1 MAQYE
6 SGQYIN
12 EFLNQMPNLLLTMR
26 KMDVDQMLRT
36 RQLDQGD
43 IRLDLERKRDIID
56 ADMRERQMSMME
68 DTFGVKKKETE
79 AWKQVKEP
87 LLQAMEHR
95 MSLDETTRNQ
105 IKDMPFRHWWRPN
118 KEDINIPFTDKPLI
132 KSERSIA
139 KDAAEEMHGKPKKAS
154 EVFGDVKS
162 ISADLSPEL
171 WMQIYSS
178 PMFQPYMTGKT
189 GLLGATTA
197 GSVGG
202 YYP

>member
-6 SGQYIN
+6 SGQYVN

-68 DTFGVKKKETE
+68 DTFGIKKKETE

-87 LLQAMEHR
+87 LLQAMQQR
-95 MSLDETTRNQ
+95 MMLDETTRKNV
-105 IKDMPFRHWWRPN
+105 KDMPWTSKWRPDEESFKVFG
-118 KEDINIPFTDKPLI
+118 KEII
-132 KSERSIA
+132 KSERQLA
-139 KDAAEEMHGKPKKAS
+139 KDAAEEMHGKPKEAS

>member
-87 LLQAMEHR
+87 LLQAMQQR
-95 MSLDETTRNQ
+95 MMLDETTRKNV
-105 IKDMPFRHWWRPN
+105 KDMPWTSKWRPDEESFKVFG
-118 KEDINIPFTDKPLI
+118 KEII
-132 KSERSIA
+132 KSERQLA
-139 KDAAEEMHGKPKKAS
+139 KDAAEEMHGKPKEAS

>member
-43 IRLDLERKRDIID
+43 IKLDLERKRDIID

-68 DTFGVKKKETE
+68 ETFGVDKKQRESWAKI
-79 AWKQVKEP
+79 KQP
-87 LLQAMEHR
+87 LMQAMQQR
-95 MSLDETTRNQ
+95 MALDESTRKAR
-105 IKDMPFRHWWRPN
+105 KDMPWFEKKWRPDEEAFTVFG
-118 KEDINIPFTDKPLI
+118 KEII
-132 KSERSIA
+132 KSEQDIA
-139 KDAAEEMHGKPKKAS
+139 KEQAEALHGKPKEAS
-154 EVFGDVKS
+154 EVFGEVS
-162 ISADLSPEL
+162 QIAEELPPEL
-171 WMQIYSS
+171 WQSIYSS
-178 PMFQPYMTGKT
+178 PMFRPYMTGKT

-197 GSVGG
+197 GSMGG

>member
-26 KMDVDQMLRT
+26 QMDVDQMLET
-36 RQLDQGD
+36 RQLDQSD

-87 LLQAMEHR
+87 LLQAMQQR
-95 MSLDETTRNQ
+95 MALDESTRKAR
-105 IKDMPFRHWWRPN
+105 KDMSWFEKKWRPDEEAFTVFG
-118 KEDINIPFTDKPLI
+118 KEII
-132 KSERSIA
+132 KSEQDIA
-139 KDAAEEMHGKPKKAS
+139 KEQAEALHGKPKEAS

-162 ISADLSPEL
+162 ISADLPPEL

>member
-26 KMDVDQMLRT
+26 KMDVDQMLQT

-43 IRLDLERKRDIID
+43 IKLDLERKRDIID

-87 LLQAMEHR
+87 LLQAMQQR
-95 MSLDETTRNQ
+95 MMLDETTRKNV
-105 IKDMPFRHWWRPN
+105 KDMPWTSKWRPDEESFKVFG
-118 KEDINIPFTDKPLI
+118 KEII
-132 KSERSIA
+132 KSERQLA
-139 KDAAEEMHGKPKKAS
+139 KDAAEEMHGKPKEAS

>member
-6 SGQYIN
+6 SGQYVN

-26 KMDVDQMLRT
+26 KMDVDQMLQT

-87 LLQAMEHR
+87 LLQAMQQR
-95 MSLDETTRNQ
+95 MMLDETTRKNV
-105 IKDMPFRHWWRPN
+105 KDMPWTSKWRPDEESFKVFG
-118 KEDINIPFTDKPLI
+118 KEII
-132 KSERSIA
+132 KSERQLA
-139 KDAAEEMHGKPKKAS
+139 KDAAEEMHGKPKEAS

-162 ISADLSPEL
+162 ISADLPPEL
-171 WMQIYSS
+171 WMQVYSS

>member
-26 KMDVDQMLRT
+26 KMDVDQMLHT

-68 DTFGVKKKETE
+68 DTFGIKKKETE

-87 LLQAMEHR
+87 LLQAMQQR
-95 MSLDETTRNQ
+95 MALDESTRKAR
-105 IKDMPFRHWWRPN
+105 KDMSWFEKKWRPDEEAFTVFG
-118 KEDINIPFTDKPLI
+118 KEII
-132 KSERSIA
+132 KSEQDIA
-139 KDAAEEMHGKPKKAS
+139 KEQAEALHGKPKEAS

-162 ISADLSPEL
+162 ISADLPPEL

>member
-26 KMDVDQMLRT
+26 KMDVDQMLQT

-87 LLQAMEHR
+87 LLQAMQQR
-95 MSLDETTRNQ
+95 MALDESTRKAR
-105 IKDMPFRHWWRPN
+105 KDMSWFEKKWRPDEEAFTVFG
-118 KEDINIPFTDKPLI
+118 KEII
-132 KSERSIA
+132 KSEQDIA
-139 KDAAEEMHGKPKKAS
+139 KEQAEALHGKPKEAS

-162 ISADLSPEL
+162 ISADLPPEL

>member
-68 DTFGVKKKETE
+68 DTFGIKKKETE

-87 LLQAMEHR
+87 LLQAMQQR
-95 MSLDETTRNQ
+95 MMLDETTRKNV
-105 IKDMPFRHWWRPN
+105 KDMPWTSKWRPDEESFKVFG
-118 KEDINIPFTDKPLI
+118 KEII
-132 KSERSIA
+132 KSERQLA
-139 KDAAEEMHGKPKKAS
+139 KDAAEEMHGKPKEAS

>member
-26 KMDVDQMLRT
+26 KMDVDQMLQT

-87 LLQAMEHR
+87 LLQAMQQR
-95 MSLDETTRNQ
+95 MMLDETTRKNV
-105 IKDMPFRHWWRPN
+105 KDMPWTSKWRPDEESFKVFG
-118 KEDINIPFTDKPLI
+118 KEII
-132 KSERSIA
+132 KSERQLA
-139 KDAAEEMHGKPKKAS
+139 KDAAEEMHGKPKEAS

-162 ISADLSPEL
+162 ISADLPPEL
-171 WMQIYSS
+171 WMQVYSS